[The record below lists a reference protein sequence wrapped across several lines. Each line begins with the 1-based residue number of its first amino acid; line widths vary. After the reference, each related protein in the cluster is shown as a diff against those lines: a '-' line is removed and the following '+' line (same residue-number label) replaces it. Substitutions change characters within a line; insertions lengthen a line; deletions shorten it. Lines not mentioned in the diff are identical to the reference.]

1 MSAPGTNLVAS
12 GNKLLVNLFALE
24 QQHFC
29 SRVFHTTD
37 SLELKY
43 VSRPDSPLY
52 SEKSFLDKGWVT
64 KGHLYLYYTGQEKQY
79 FTKALLIY
87 DGIHYDPLVC
97 QSNSE
102 EITMFSVDDEEI
114 ATLALNM
121 AREAQ
126 QVTVSVQWN
135 SAVIQ
140 HSYCCD

>member
-1 MSAPGTNLVAS
+1 ML
-12 GNKLLVNLFALE
+12 
-24 QQHFC
+24 
-29 SRVFHTTD
+29 R
-37 SLELKY
+37 
-43 VSRPDSPLY
+43 
-52 SEKSFLDKGWVT
+52 KSFLKQIT
-64 KGHLYLYYTGQEKQY
+64 EGHLYLYCQKTYCYTGQEKQY

-126 QVTVSVQWN
+126 QVTISV
-135 SAVIQ
+135 
-140 HSYCCD
+140 H